1 LVQRTKSPFEEMCHP
16 FLETPCTHLTDT
28 SPANLE
34 YLGYLALL
42 HPEVPVLFCRCNALD
57 LGVSLYFR
65 NFRRGQGFSY
75 DLEATGRTIALAD
88 KLIDHSLSVLPNP
101 VWEVAYGPCT

>member
-88 KLIDHSLSVLPNP
+88 KLIDHWLSVLPNP